1 MIGNLHSS
9 PTPFPEVNQMVQDLL
24 LSIQAALDECLVGLY
39 LDGSLA
45 TGDFDEGSDIDFV
58 AATTEEVDEAA
69 FLALQEMHDRI
80 AETGTRYAT
89 DLEGSYLSLQALRRY
104 DPAND
109 VHPNIERGRGER
121 LKLVAHSEA
130 WNFHRWTLRERGIIL
145 FGPDPRTL
153 VDPVTPQMLRRTLV
167 PVQEW
172 AESILRD
179 PGKIA
184 SPGYQSYVV
193 LTMCRAL
200 YTLEF
205 DAVASKPTAM
215 GWAKET
221 IAAHWAPL
229 IERAWEVRR
238 GAGAKPG
245 ADDLNLTLEFIRFML
260 DQCRER

>member
-1 MIGNLHSS
+1 MA
-9 PTPFPEVNQMVQDLL
+9 QDLL
-24 LSIQAALDECLVGLY
+24 RRIQSILGERLVGLY

-58 AATTEEVDEAA
+58 AATTEEVDEAT
-69 FLALQEMHDRI
+69 FLALQAMHDRI
-80 AETGTRYAT
+80 AETGTRYALE
-89 DLEGSYLSLQALRRY
+89 LEGSYVSLQALRRY

-130 WNFHRWTLRERGIIL
+130 WNIHRWTLRERGIIL

-153 VDPVTPQMLRRTLV
+153 VDPVTPQMLRRTLG

-172 AESILRD
+172 AESILQD
-179 PGKIA
+179 PAKIA
-184 SPGYQSYVV
+184 APGYQSYVV

-215 GWAKET
+215 RWAKET
-221 IAAHWAPL
+221 KAARWVPL

-238 GAGAKPG
+238 NAGAKPG
-245 ADDLNLTLEFIRFML
+245 ADDLDLTLELIRFTL
-260 DQCRER
+260 DQCLVQ